1 MFRFDHSMET
11 SGNHWFSYQCRIQ
24 KLFWEAGFLT
34 SVARRKTVLQLGGL
48 GGGGCCK
55 PPPVRS
61 RGQGPGKFWL
71 FSILW
76 CSKSKQNTIC
86 QGFEIIA
93 DLDNYVKEPFEKCIL
108 CFVLINVHL
117 ELQNDPV
124 ISCLHARKNYCPRGG
139 DPPSL
144 TINTHCLCYK
154 MGSKT
159 KDKTNLFI
167 VTNGLQTACILE
179 WMI

>member
-1 MFRFDHSMET
+1 MKPSSATFSKIIWWFHFQIRLSVSVGFLYIFTKNNNSSLFVRITLSQGETVLNTRFFYCRFSLIFIHIKALFRFDHSMET

-55 PPPVRS
+55 PSPVWS
-61 RGQGPGKFWL
+61 RGQSPGKFWL

-93 DLDNYVKEPFEKCIL
+93 DLDNYVKEPF
-108 CFVLINVHL
+108 
-117 ELQNDPV
+117 
-124 ISCLHARKNYCPRGG
+124 
-139 DPPSL
+139 
-144 TINTHCLCYK
+144 
-154 MGSKT
+154 
-159 KDKTNLFI
+159 
-167 VTNGLQTACILE
+167 
-179 WMI
+179 